1 MNNSD
6 SNEQQRLAA
15 LAALQIMDTPSE
27 QAFDDLT
34 ALAARWLDTPIALIS
49 LIDSQRQWFK
59 SRVGLNT
66 SETPKETAFC
76 AHAIRQPTLMEVTDA
91 TLDERFA
98 NNPLVTG
105 DPGIRFYAGMPIAS
119 PHGALIGTLCV
130 IDQRP
135 RTLNDQQRDTLQ
147 RLARLVEYQLQL
159 RHTLLT
165 SLEEAHE
172 LAHQQA
178 LNRRLLDSL
187 KAGVVACA
195 DDGTLTLFNST
206 AQQWH
211 GTNMLNL
218 PPEEWARSYDLYAA
232 DGRTPLTTDDIP
244 LVRAWQGKPVE
255 NVEICIACAD
265 QPLRHVLCS
274 GGLLYPEQ
282 GGPGA
287 AIVVMHDISEIRH
300 ASNMKSHF
308 LATVS
313 HELRTPLTAIT
324 GALGLLHSGTTDPS
338 SAAGARLL
346 GIARENSQRLNE
358 LINDLL
364 DMEKL
369 EAGKV
374 ALQLEP
380 QDLRAAVVQAMESN
394 RPYAERF
401 QVHWY
406 IPDGL
411 ADMAIIAD
419 QRRLQQVL
427 TNYLS
432 NAAKFSHSGGSI
444 RIEWHLKGDSV
455 TVSVVDQ
462 GIGIAAEQ
470 QPLLFTKFSQLDTTD
485 KRRRGGTGL
494 GLAICK
500 ELIERMGGQVGVQSE
515 VDRGSCFWFTLP
527 LAVSDNRQNQGDV
540 PPP

>member
-1 MNNSD
+1 MNNGD
-6 SNEQQRLAA
+6 SNDQQRLAA
-15 LAALQIMDTPSE
+15 LAQLHIMDTPRE

-34 ALAARWLDTPIALIS
+34 TLAARWLDTPIALIT

-59 SRVGLNT
+59 SRVGLDI
-66 SETPKETAFC
+66 SETPKEMAFC
-76 AHAIRQPTLMEVTDA
+76 AHAIRQPTLMEVSDA
-91 TLDERFA
+91 TRDPRFA
-98 NNPLVTG
+98 DNPLVTG

-119 PHGALIGTLCV
+119 PQGALLGTLCV
-130 IDQRP
+130 IDRRP
-135 RTLNDQQRDTLQ
+135 RTLNDEQRDTLH
-147 RLARLVEYQLQL
+147 RLARLAEFQLQL
-159 RHTLLT
+159 RHTLLI
-165 SLEEAHE
+165 SQAEALE
-172 LAHQQA
+172 LIHQQT
-178 LNRRLLDSL
+178 LNKRLLDSL
-187 KAGVVACA
+187 KAGVVACT
-195 DDGTLTLFNST
+195 DDGTLTLFNTT

-211 GTNMLNL
+211 GADMLNL
-218 PPEEWARSYDLYAA
+218 APEQWARHYDLYAA

-255 NVEICIACAD
+255 NIEICIACAD

-287 AIVVMHDISEIRH
+287 AIVVMHDITEIRR

-313 HELRTPLTAIT
+313 HELRTPLTAIS
-324 GALGLLHSGTTDPS
+324 GAVGLLRSGATDPR
-338 SAAGARLL
+338 SAAGERLL
-346 GIARENSQRLNE
+346 SIALDNSQRLNE

-374 ALQLEP
+374 ELRVEP
-380 QDLRAAVVQAMESN
+380 LALRATIVQAMESN

-406 IPDGL
+406 IPEGL
-411 ADMAIIAD
+411 ADMTVVAD
-419 QRRLQQVL
+419 QRRMLQVL

-432 NAAKFSHSGGSI
+432 NAAKFSHAGGSI
-444 RIEWHLKGDSV
+444 RVDWQPQGDSV
-455 TVSVVDQ
+455 MVRVVDQ
-462 GIGIAAEQ
+462 GIGIPSAQ
-470 QPLLFTKFSQLDTTD
+470 QPLLFNKFSQLDTTD
-485 KRRRGGTGL
+485 KRQRGGTGL

-500 ELIERMGGQVGVQSE
+500 ELIERMGGRVGVQSE
-515 VDRGSCFWFTLP
+515 VDKGSCFWFTLP
-527 LAVSDNRQNQGDV
+527 IDAPDNRR
-540 PPP
+540 

>member
-1 MNNSD
+1 VNNSD

-66 SETPKETAFC
+66 SETPKEMAFC
-76 AHAIRQPTLMEVTDA
+76 AHAIRQPALMEVADA
-91 TLDERFA
+91 TLDARFA
-98 NNPLVTG
+98 GNPLVTG

-119 PHGALIGTLCV
+119 PQGTLIGTLCV

-195 DDGTLTLFNST
+195 DDGTLTQFNST

-527 LAVSDNRQNQGDV
+527 LAAC
-540 PPP
+540 

>member
-1 MNNSD
+1 
-6 SNEQQRLAA
+6 
-15 LAALQIMDTPSE
+15 MDTPSE

-66 SETPKETAFC
+66 SETPKEMAFC
-76 AHAIRQPTLMEVTDA
+76 AHAIRQPALMEVADA
-91 TLDERFA
+91 TLDARFA
-98 NNPLVTG
+98 GNPLVTG

-119 PHGALIGTLCV
+119 PQGTLIGTLCV

-195 DDGTLTLFNST
+195 DDGTLTQFNST

>member
-59 SRVGLNT
+59 SRVGLDI
-66 SETPKETAFC
+66 SETPKEMAFC
-76 AHAIRQPTLMEVTDA
+76 AHAIRQPTLMEVSDA
-91 TLDERFA
+91 TRDPRFA
-98 NNPLVTG
+98 DNPLVTG

-119 PHGALIGTLCV
+119 PQGALLGTLCV
-130 IDQRP
+130 IDRRP
-135 RTLNDQQRDTLQ
+135 RTLNDEQRDTLH
-147 RLARLVEYQLQL
+147 RLARLVEFQLQL
-159 RHTLLT
+159 RHTLLI
-165 SLEEAHE
+165 SQAEALE
-172 LAHQQA
+172 LIHQQT
-178 LNRRLLDSL
+178 LNKRLLDSL
-187 KAGVVACA
+187 KAGVVACT
-195 DDGTLTLFNST
+195 DDGTLTLFNTT

-211 GTNMLNL
+211 GADMLNL
-218 PPEEWARSYDLYAA
+218 APEQWARHYDLYAA

-255 NVEICIACAD
+255 NIEICIACAD

-324 GALGLLHSGTTDPS
+324 GAVGLLRSGATDPR
-338 SAAGARLL
+338 SAAGERLL
-346 GIARENSQRLNE
+346 GIAQENSQRLNE

-374 ALQLEP
+374 ELHVEP
-380 QDLRAAVVQAMESN
+380 LALRAAVVQAMESN

-411 ADMAIIAD
+411 SDLTVIAD
-419 QRRLQQVL
+419 RRRLQQVL

-432 NAAKFSHSGGSI
+432 NAAKFSHAGGAI
-444 RIEWHLKGDSV
+444 RIAWQPQGDSV
-455 TVSVVDQ
+455 KVSVVDQ

-470 QPLLFTKFSQLDTTD
+470 QPLLFNKFSQLDTTD
-485 KRRRGGTGL
+485 KRQRGGTGL

-500 ELIERMGGQVGVQSE
+500 ELIERMGGQVGVQSK

-527 LAVSDNRQNQGDV
+527 RAASENRPEQGNT
-540 PPP
+540 PSP